1 MTLQTQ
7 SLPLRHDHLDSLA
20 IASLLLCCALW
31 GLNQIAIKVALPEV
45 PSLVQ
50 LSIRSGVAALCLLGW
65 MWRRG
70 VSFSLRDGTFW
81 PGLLAGALFASEFAC
96 VFIALQHTSAARSV
110 VFINTSPFVVA
121 LLLAALLPGERLR
134 PVQLGGLLLAF
145 GAIAQA
151 FGEGFGSGGAAG
163 HGPAAWQGDALM
175 LLAAVLWGL
184 TTVTIRLSALRSAP
198 AEKTLAYQLVV
209 AALLAPLG
217 ALLTGEHWPS
227 GVAGLSW
234 LTLGSLFYQAVI
246 VTFASY
252 LLWFWL
258 LTRYPATKVQAFVFL
273 SPVFGTLFAGLLLS
287 EPVTPRLL
295 LGLLGVGVGLALV
308 NRRPAAAT

>member
-1 MTLQTQ
+1 MTLQTRPP
-7 SLPLRHDHLDSLA
+7 LPRHDHLDSLA
-20 IASLLLCCALW
+20 VASLLLCCALW

-70 VSFSLRDGTFW
+70 VSFSLRDGTLW

-151 FGEGFGSGGAAG
+151 FGEGFGQGGG
-163 HGPAAWQGDALM
+163 QGSGPAAWQGDALM

-184 TTVTIRLSALRSAP
+184 TTVTIRLSSLRSAP

-217 ALLTGEHWPS
+217 ALATGEAWP
-227 GVAGLSW
+227 VHLST
-234 LTLGSLFYQAVI
+234 LTLGSLFYQAVV

-273 SPVFGTLFAGLLLS
+273 SPVFGTLFAALLLS

-308 NRRPAAAT
+308 NRRPAAAA

>member
-1 MTLQTQ
+1 MR
-7 SLPLRHDHLDSLA
+7 PHLDAVAVL
-20 IASLLLCCALW
+20 SLLLCCALW
-31 GLNQIAIKVALPEV
+31 GLNQVSVKLALPEV
-45 PSLVQ
+45 PALVQ
-50 LSIRSGVAALCLLGW
+50 VSIRSIVAFVLLLAW
-65 MWRRG
+65 MRWRGIRWDWRG
-70 VSFSLRDGTFW
+70 PTLG
-81 PGLLAGALFASEFAC
+81 PGLLSGLLFATEFALAF
-96 VFIALQHTSAARSV
+96 VGLQHTTAARGV

-121 LLLAALLPGERLR
+121 IVLAWLTPSERLSR
-134 PVQLGGLLLAF
+134 VQLAGLLLAF
-145 GAIAQA
+145 VAIAQA
-151 FGEGFGSGGAAG
+151 FWEGFTHRAHTQAAED
-163 HGPAAWQGDALM
+163 QLLGDAL
-175 LLAAVLWGL
+175 LLIAAVLWGL
-184 TTVTIRLSALRSAP
+184 TTVVIRLSTLRSAP
-198 AEKTLAYQLVV
+198 SEKTLAYQLVV

-217 ALLTGEHWPS
+217 ALLTGEAWP
-227 GVAGLSW
+227 AHLSA

>member
-151 FGEGFGSGGAAG
+151 FGEGFGQGG
-163 HGPAAWQGDALM
+163 GPASVWYGDALM
-175 LLAAVLWGL
+175 LLAAALWGL
-184 TTVTIRLSALRSAP
+184 TTVTIRLSSLRSAP

-217 ALLTGEHWPS
+217 ALLTGEAWP
-227 GVAGLSW
+227 VHLSM

-287 EPVTPRLL
+287 EPLTPRLL
-295 LGLLGVGVGLALV
+295 LGLFGVGVGLALV